1 MAKKSRKSAAKAAR
15 KPVRTPRK
23 TAAKAAAKKA
33 ARKPAKRASSLA
45 PTPVK
50 TGRGPTP
57 GEIGR
62 GLCEMI
68 NQGVGEREIWDRYWH
83 PGVVSIEGEGVSLA
97 WNGRKAMQAKGEEWM
112 RTHKVHGVS
121 ADGPFVG
128 ASGFAIRFRMDVEDT
143 SAGQRQ
149 IMDEVGVYTIQN
161 GKIVREE
168 FMYGPSQPV
177 LGGAT
182 QEQAVGG

>member
-1 MAKKSRKSAAKAAR
+1 VAKKSRKSAVKAAR
-15 KPVRTPRK
+15 KPVRTQK
-23 TAAKAAAKKA
+23 KAAKSAAKKV

-83 PGVVSIEGEGVSLA
+83 PSVVSIEGEGVSLA
-97 WNGRKAMQAKGEEWM
+97 WNGRKAMQAKGEDWM

-149 IMDEVGVYTIQN
+149 IMEEVGVYTIQN

-177 LGGAT
+177 LSGST
-182 QEQAVGG
+182 QDLAPVGG

>member
-1 MAKKSRKSAAKAAR
+1 VAKKSRKSAVKAAR
-15 KPVRTPRK
+15 KPVRTQK
-23 TAAKAAAKKA
+23 KAAKSAAKKV

-83 PGVVSIEGEGVSLA
+83 PSVVSIEGEGVSLA
-97 WNGRKAMQAKGEEWM
+97 WNGRKAMQAKGEDWM
-112 RTHKVHGVS
+112 RTHKVHS
-121 ADGPFVG
+121 ARSWKKS
-128 ASGFAIRFRMDVEDT
+128 ASTRSRTARSCARSSCT
-143 SAGQRQ
+143 AR
-149 IMDEVGVYTIQN
+149 
-161 GKIVREE
+161 
-168 FMYGPSQPV
+168 PSPY
-177 LGGAT
+177 
-182 QEQAVGG
+182 